1 MHLEYQLT
9 MATCEISKDAHK
21 IIFFKKEGCAP
32 CDDATAALDSILYAY
47 PEYRDHVHVFQKEHH
62 TSLVETYEL
71 EVYPVALLLDFHNDE
86 LGRVQGSRWLNPKWW
101 KFALNSVHL
110 NNKR

>member
-1 MHLEYQLT
+1 
-9 MATCEISKDAHK
+9 MATSEISKDAHK

-32 CDDATAALDSILYAY
+32 CDDATAALDAILYAY

-86 LGRVQGSRWLNPKWW
+86 LGRVQGSKWLNPKWW
-101 KFALNSVHL
+101 KFALHSVHL
-110 NNKR
+110 NNKAT